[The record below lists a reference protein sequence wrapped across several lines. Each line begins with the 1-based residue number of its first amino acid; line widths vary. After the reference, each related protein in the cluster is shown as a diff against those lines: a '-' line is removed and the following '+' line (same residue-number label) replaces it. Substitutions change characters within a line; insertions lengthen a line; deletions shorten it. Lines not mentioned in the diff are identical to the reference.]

1 MTKKVDC
8 NLKLSDLKSS
18 KLSNERIKTDI
29 VPFDSIINGGFETT
43 GTLVQL
49 ISASGLGKSTIA
61 CQICVTLC
69 AKDYNVLF
77 VDTEGSVGLDLI
89 TSIGLDE
96 YLDNRFFYIRESSF
110 SKVEQVMDQFIS
122 TGEIQFIVVD
132 SLANLMHDG
141 FDDLSLNKNKP
152 IKDETKKEKNGAI
165 SITTNNSNYNSRQ
178 LTLFLNKYSMISK
191 EKKISMIY
199 INQFRTRITNL
210 FNYAEEKIGGSKNV
224 KYNSDI
230 IIKISD
236 NISAENKDFKTFV
249 NKETEDKIGRDLEF
263 EIIKSN
269 QSRPGRKIPFRLI
282 YAKGISN
289 KYCGFYAL
297 YKLGLITKSSST
309 YYYTKNG
316 LQKKYSGK
324 EDLLAHYED
333 WYDTSYEEITNF
345 YNQIK

>member
-1 MTKKVDC
+1 MPKKVDC

-18 KLSNERIKTDI
+18 KLSKERIKTDI

-43 GTLVQL
+43 GTIVQI
-49 ISASGLGKSTIA
+49 ISSSGLGKSSIT
-61 CQICVTLC
+61 CQICLALC
-69 AKDYNVLF
+69 NKGFNILY
-77 VDTEGSVGLDLI
+77 VDTEGSVGLDLL
-89 TSIGLDE
+89 SSVGLID
-96 YLDNRFFYIRESSF
+96 YLDNHFFYVRESSF

-122 TGEIQFIVVD
+122 TNEIQFIVID

-152 IKDETKKEKNGAI
+152 IKDENKKEKNGAI

-230 IIKISD
+230 IIKISN
-236 NISAENKDFKTFV
+236 NISTENKDFKTFV
-249 NKETEDKIGRDLEF
+249 NKESEDKIGRDLEF

-282 YAKGISN
+282 FGKGISN

-324 EDLLAHYED
+324 DDLLAKYED
-333 WYDTSYEEITNF
+333 WYDASYEEITNF
-345 YNQIK
+345 YNNIK